1 MSRPK
6 QPAGTHLAITAIRM
20 PPQVK
25 VRLEALSHQ
34 TGLTQQEHIRR
45 ALDAYF
51 DVLIKDGKFD
61 PDSKRPADA
70 KVMGRPRKQ
79 PLPQPQAATGPSRR
93 IFRRPGMGAAA

>member
-25 VRLEALSHQ
+25 VKLEALSHQ
-34 TGLTQQEHIRR
+34 SGLTQQEHIRR

-51 DVLIKDGKFD
+51 DELEREGKFD
-61 PDSKRPADA
+61 PRSKRPANA
-70 KVMGRPRKQ
+70 KLRGRPRTVHQ
-79 PLPQPQAATGPSRR
+79 PIAMAAPRR
-93 IFRRPGMGAAA
+93 VFRRPGSMSASA